1 MLKKFIP
8 YAIVLLFVVSCY
20 KFKEPEKPKNLI
32 SKTDMVNILIDL
44 KLIASVT
51 STNDIKILD
60 SANIKSENYI
70 YKKYHIDSTQF
81 ALSNNY
87 YAFHLEEY
95 DDIYKKVKDSLEALS
110 AFYEALEQAE
120 LKEQRTKDS
129 LNLLV
134 NKDSIKD
141 INPKTD
147 SKKGLIKPVS
157 DTDSPPE
164 Q

>member
-1 MLKKFIP
+1 MLKTFIP
-8 YAIVLLFVVSCY
+8 YILVLLCAVSCY

-32 SKTDMVNILIDL
+32 SKADMVNILIDL

-51 STNDIKILD
+51 ATNDIKVLD
-60 SANIKSENYI
+60 SSNVQSETYI

-110 AFYEALEQAE
+110 TFYEALEQTE
-120 LKEQRTKDS
+120 IKEQRTKDS
-129 LNLLV
+129 LKSVV

-141 INPKTD
+141 MGIKTNSIKELVKPLSKID
-147 SKKGLIKPVS
+147 SQL
-157 DTDSPPE
+157 E
-164 Q
+164 